1 MLKKIAFFNPQ
12 GNFDRN
18 DSHLT
23 EHPDFGGQLVYV
35 KELAK
40 AMSKLGLKIDVITRK
55 IIDLDWPEF
64 SETFDHYPN
73 YENLRI
79 IRVPFGGNK
88 FLNKELLWEYL
99 GDYVKEIIRFYNSE
113 GEFPDFVTTHYG
125 DGGISGAMFLKKT
138 GINFSFTGHSLGA
151 QKKDKFSSFNN
162 EFLEQKYRFSIRIA
176 AERSA
181 IKYSTFVVTSTEQEK
196 TVQYMHQAYKD
207 LTLENLKKFVVISPG
222 VNTEIFNTFEDEK
235 VQHFEKFLK
244 IYNKSFII
252 LSSRIDPKKNHISVV
267 KSYLENK
274 KLQEIFNLIIVVRGI
289 ENVFEYSKKETE
301 DAKILSQII
310 HLLKENNL
318 LENIIFLNI
327 DSQIELASLYKAASK
342 FKSIF
347 ALTSLYEPFGLAIIE
362 AMACGLPVVA
372 TKSGGPIEILN
383 NGYYGKVVD
392 PNDTNEISSAI
403 LEIFKDYNK
412 YQKLGINRVI
422 SNYTWEKTAEKYLE
436 KIHSTYKMKTEHV
449 QLPLFFEK
457 LI

>member
-12 GNFDRN
+12 GNFDKN

-40 AMSKLGLKIDVITRK
+40 AMSKLGLKIDIITRK
-55 IIDLDWPEF
+55 IIDPQWPEF
-64 SETFDHYPN
+64 SETFDYYPK

-88 FLNKELLWEYL
+88 FLNKELLWDYL
-99 GDYVKEIIRFYNSE
+99 GDYVNETIRFYKNE
-113 GEFPDFVTTHYG
+113 GEFPNFVTTHYG

-151 QKKDKFSSFNN
+151 QKKDKFANFDN
-162 EFLEQKYRFSIRIA
+162 EYLEKKYRFSIRIA
-176 AERSA
+176 AERTA

-196 TVQYMHQAYKD
+196 NVQYMHEAYKD
-207 LTLENLKKFVVISPG
+207 VSLENLNKFVVIPPG
-222 VNTEIFNTFEDEK
+222 VNTEIFNTNEDERTIN
-235 VQHFEKFLK
+235 FENFLK
-244 IYNKSFII
+244 KFNKSFII

-267 KSYLENK
+267 KSFVENK
-274 KLQEIFNLIIVVRGI
+274 KLQEFFNLIIVVRGI

-301 DAKILSQII
+301 DAKILNKII
-310 HLLKENNL
+310 QLIKENNL
-318 LENIIFLNI
+318 LENVIFLNI
-327 DSQIELASLYKAASK
+327 GSQNELSSLYKAASK

-372 TKSGGPIEILN
+372 TKFGGPVEILN
-383 NGYYGKVVD
+383 DGYYGKLVD

-403 LEIFKDYNK
+403 LDIFNDYEK

-422 SNYTWEKTAEKYLE
+422 SNYTWDKTAEKYLE
-436 KIHSTYKMKTEHV
+436 KIKTTYKNKVKNV
-449 QLPLFFEK
+449 QLPTFFEK